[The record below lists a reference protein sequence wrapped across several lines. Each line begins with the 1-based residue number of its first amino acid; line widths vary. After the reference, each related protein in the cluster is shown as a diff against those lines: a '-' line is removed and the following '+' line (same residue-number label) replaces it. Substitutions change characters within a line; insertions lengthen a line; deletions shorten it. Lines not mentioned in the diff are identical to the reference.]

1 MAMKKAPRPIAND
14 PRPRRNRR
22 RNAFLPLAIGMSGG
36 VVLATVAFWFFR
48 KQAESVVAGDADHYD
63 TAILE
68 FVGKADTPALNLAM
82 KTATMLGTHAAVGT
96 AAGLTALALWRN
108 GRSHDAWTIVI
119 STSGAMALNTILKA
133 LFQRRRPE
141 ELYRQIRLPRSH
153 SFPSGHSLLAAA
165 TYPIL
170 AHHLVEHRATPVQ
183 LAGHAAAAVA
193 VLAIGF
199 SRIYFAVHFPSDVLA
214 GFAAGSGWLGLTSL
228 SHTMIDRNLL

>member
-1 MAMKKAPRPIAND
+1 MAMKTRPHPVTVD
-14 PRPRRNRR
+14 PRPKRNRR

-36 VVLATVAFWFFR
+36 VVLATAAFWFFR
-48 KQAESVVAGDADHYD
+48 KQAERVVAGEADHYD
-63 TAILE
+63 AAILE
-68 FVGKADTPALNLAM
+68 FVGRADTPPLNLAM

-96 AAGLTALALWRN
+96 AAGLTALALWRK
-108 GRSHDAWTIVI
+108 GRPHDAWTIVI

-133 LFQRRRPE
+133 LFQRKRPE
-141 ELYRQIRLPRSH
+141 ELYRKIRLPRSH

-170 AHHLVEHRATPVQ
+170 AHHLVERRSTPVQ
-183 LAGHAAAAVA
+183 LAGHAAAAVL
-193 VLAIGF
+193 VLSIGF

-228 SHTMIDRNLL
+228 SHTMIDRDML

>member
-1 MAMKKAPRPIAND
+1 MKKVPRPVAND
-14 PRPRRNRR
+14 PRPKRNRR
-22 RNAFLPLAIGMSGG
+22 RNSFLPLAIGMSGG
-36 VVLATVAFWFFR
+36 VVLATAAFWFFR
-48 KQAESVVAGDADHYD
+48 KQAERVVAGDADHFD
-63 TAILE
+63 TAVLE

-96 AAGLTALALWRN
+96 AAGLTALALWRK

-133 LFQRRRPE
+133 IFQRKRPE

-165 TYPIL
+165 TYPIV
-170 AHHLVEHRATPVQ
+170 AHHLVERRATPLQ
-183 LAGHAAAAVA
+183 LAGHAAAAVV
-193 VLAIGF
+193 VLTIGF

-228 SHTMIDRNLL
+228 SHTMIDRNLM